1 MLKKEEQNNPEA
13 VELYFCKPLSEYK
26 PTPLSED
33 QSKIMIVICMLTEG
47 EIEEFEQD
55 FIKCYFFYPAIQKRL
70 EGMFT
75 YKMDTKA
82 KLLLC
87 SWCNSFGDIAMY
99 LTLLQ
104 YLCKKR
110 NVRELNL
117 DTLTL
122 MFPSG
127 IPSVD
132 YMRKIWDGQKVERGD
147 FYSDNIIDCLTAM
160 KSIQFSEQ
168 C

>member
-1 MLKKEEQNNPEA
+1 
-13 VELYFCKPLSEYK
+13 
-26 PTPLSED
+26 
-33 QSKIMIVICMLTEG
+33 
-47 EIEEFEQD
+47 
-55 FIKCYFFYPAIQKRL
+55 
-70 EGMFT
+70 
-75 YKMDTKA
+75 
-82 KLLLC
+82 
-87 SWCNSFGDIAMY
+87 
-99 LTLLQ
+99 
-104 YLCKKR
+104 
-110 NVRELNL
+110 
-117 DTLTL
+117 